1 MQIKLS
7 AAMAALIPALTVAHP
22 TPSCDSTCGPKP
34 PAFFL
39 AGDSTTAVQ
48 SEGGGGWGN
57 GFLSF
62 LRHRAWGINFGH
74 NGATTR
80 SFVDGGDWANVT
92 QHVRD
97 NRHQFDVYVTI
108 QVSLWPYLS
117 RVIRLRAVL
126 MLSNSLDITT
136 RSQRQILP
144 LTNIKPT

>member
-1 MQIKLS
+1 MYWKDSIT
-7 AAMAALIPALTVAHP
+7 AAMLLGLASAQPR
-22 TPSCDSTCGPKP
+22 SCDRQCGPKP

-62 LRHRAWGINFGH
+62 LQHRAWGVNFGH

-92 QHVRD
+92 QHVRE
-97 NRHQFDVYVTI
+97 NRHHFEVYVTI
-108 QVSLWPYLS
+108 QVG
-117 RVIRLRAVL
+117 LR
-126 MLSNSLDITT
+126 
-136 RSQRQILP
+136 R
-144 LTNIKPT
+144 